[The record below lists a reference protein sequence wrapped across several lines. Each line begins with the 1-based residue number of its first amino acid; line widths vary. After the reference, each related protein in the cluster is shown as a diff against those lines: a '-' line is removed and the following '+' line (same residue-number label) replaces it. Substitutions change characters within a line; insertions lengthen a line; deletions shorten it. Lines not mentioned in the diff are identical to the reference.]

1 MTEQLLAEGTARDL
15 VNRIQ
20 NVRKEQNFQVTDRI
34 VVTLE
39 KHPAILD
46 AVAQFADYIKAEV
59 LAESIIL
66 EEQLEADKVEL
77 NDQVS
82 LGILVSLN

>member
-1 MTEQLLAEGTARDL
+1 
-15 VNRIQ
+15 
-20 NVRKEQNFQVTDRI
+20 

-66 EEQLEADKVEL
+66 EEQLEAEKVEL